1 MKIEYFIRKQNLLL
15 SKTTLEFIRKE
26 YISHLQSQN
35 KLVGLIGARGVGKT
49 TLLLQYLKEVEQKS
63 LYITADDIT
72 FQDIKLYDIADEFYS
87 LGGRVL
93 AIDEI
98 HKYPNWSQ
106 ELKNIYDSFPDMLV
120 RFSGSS
126 QLNILYEKYDL
137 SRRAV
142 IYKVPNL
149 SFKEYLELKYNI
161 TLESYTLE
169 DILKNSNDISS
180 KLVFKYEYLY
190 AEFKNYLKYGAYPFF
205 KEDII
210 TFDKKL
216 FNALEKIIYEDI
228 PSLNKIDF
236 THIVIF
242 KKLIFRLIEAN
253 KPYKVNIASL
263 SRDFGISE
271 PTLYTYLNILESSDI
286 FIPLKKFSKKISKK
300 PDKLL
305 FRNTNIYNSYSNEFN
320 IEIDIGTLRET
331 FFVNCFYGHSDS
343 NIYYSD
349 IGDFKYK
356 DYIFEIGG
364 RNKDFKQIKDIEN
377 SYLAVDIDYSVVD
390 NKIPLWLFGFLY

>member
-1 MKIEYFIRKQNLLL
+1 MQIEYFTRKQNLLI
-15 SKTTLEFIRKE
+15 SKITLEFIRKE
-26 YISHLQSQN
+26 YLSHLQSQER
-35 KLVGLIGARGVGKT
+35 LIGLIGARGVGKT
-49 TLLLQYLKEVEQKS
+49 TLLLQYLKQTEQKY
-63 LYITADDIT
+63 LYIAADDIT
-72 FQDIKLYDIADEFYS
+72 FQDIKLYDITDEFYA

-93 AIDEI
+93 VIDEI
-98 HKYPNWSQ
+98 HKYQNWSQ
-106 ELKNIYDSFPDMLV
+106 EIKNIYDSFPDMKV

-142 IYKVPNL
+142 IYKMTTLN
-149 SFKEYLELKYNI
+149 FKEYLELKYNL

-169 DILKNSNDISS
+169 EILQNGNDISS

-190 AEFKNYLKYGAYPFF
+190 SEFKNYLKYGAYPFF
-205 KEDII
+205 KEDVI

-271 PTLYTYLNILESSDI
+271 PTIYTYLDILEKSDI
-286 FIPLKKFSKKISKK
+286 FKPLKKISKNISKK

-305 FRNTNIYNSYSNEFN
+305 FKNTNIYNSYANEFN
-320 IEIDIGTLRET
+320 IEVDVGTLRET
-331 FFVNCFYGHSDS
+331 FFVNCFS
-343 NIYYSD
+343 NRDDNVYYSD

-356 DYIFEIGG
+356 DYIFEVGG
-364 RNKDFKQIKDIEN
+364 KNKNFKQIKDIEN
-377 SYLAVDIDYSVVD
+377 SYLAVDIDYSVVE
-390 NKIPLWLFGFLY
+390 NKVPLWLFGFLY

>member
-1 MKIEYFIRKQNLLL
+1 MKIEYFTRKQNLLI
-15 SKTTLEFIRKE
+15 SKITLEFIRKE
-26 YISHLQSQN
+26 YLSQLQSQER
-35 KLVGLIGARGVGKT
+35 LIGLIGARGVGKT
-49 TLLLQYLKEVEQKS
+49 TLLLQYLKQTEQKY

-72 FQDIKLYDIADEFYS
+72 FQDIKLYDIADEFYA

-93 AIDEI
+93 VIDEI
-98 HKYPNWSQ
+98 HKYQNWSQ
-106 ELKNIYDSFPDMLV
+106 EIKNIYDSFPDMKV

-142 IYKVPNL
+142 IYKMTTLN
-149 SFKEYLELKYNI
+149 FKEYLELKYNF

-169 DILKNSNDISS
+169 EILQNGNDISS

-190 AEFKNYLKYGAYPFF
+190 SEFKNYLKYGAYPFF
-205 KEDII
+205 KEDVI

-271 PTLYTYLNILESSDI
+271 PTIYTYLDILEKSDI
-286 FIPLKKFSKKISKK
+286 FKPLKKFSKNISKK

-305 FRNTNIYNSYSNEFN
+305 FKNTNIYNSYANEFN
-320 IEIDIGTLRET
+320 IEVDVGTLRET
-331 FFVNCFYGHSDS
+331 FFVNCFS
-343 NIYYSD
+343 NRDDNVYYSD
-349 IGDFKYK
+349 IGDFKYE
-356 DYIFEIGG
+356 DYIFEVGG
-364 RNKDFKQIKDIEN
+364 KNKNFKQIKDMEN
-377 SYLAVDIDYSVVD
+377 SYLAVDIDYSVVE
-390 NKIPLWLFGFLY
+390 NKVPLWLFGFLY

>member
-1 MKIEYFIRKQNLLL
+1 MKIEYFTRKQNLLI
-15 SKTTLEFIRKE
+15 SKITLEFIRKE
-26 YISHLQSQN
+26 YLSQLQSQER
-35 KLVGLIGARGVGKT
+35 LIGLIGARGVGKT
-49 TLLLQYLKEVEQKS
+49 TLLLQYLKQTEQKY

-72 FQDIKLYDIADEFYS
+72 FQDIKLYDIADEFYA

-93 AIDEI
+93 VIDEI
-98 HKYPNWSQ
+98 HKYQNWSQ
-106 ELKNIYDSFPDMLV
+106 EIKNIYDSFPDMKV

-142 IYKVPNL
+142 IYKMTTLN
-149 SFKEYLELKYNI
+149 FKEYLELKYNL

-169 DILKNSNDISS
+169 EILQNGNDISS

-190 AEFKNYLKYGAYPFF
+190 SEFKNYLKYGAYPFF
-205 KEDII
+205 KEDVI

-271 PTLYTYLNILESSDI
+271 PTIYTYLDILEKSDI
-286 FIPLKKFSKKISKK
+286 FKPLKKFSKNISKK

-305 FRNTNIYNSYSNEFN
+305 FKNTNIYNSYANEFN
-320 IEIDIGTLRET
+320 IEVDVGTLRET
-331 FFVNCFYGHSDS
+331 FFVNCFS
-343 NIYYSD
+343 NRDDNVYYSD

-356 DYIFEIGG
+356 DYIFEVGG
-364 RNKDFKQIKDIEN
+364 KNKNFKQIKDIEN
-377 SYLAVDIDYSVVD
+377 SYLAVDIDYSVVE